1 LKVLG
6 SVHVK
11 HFDKNGNGL
20 NIWFKL
26 WRLWSILQFRGVFGN
41 LGVLLISGMERLLR
55 RCGRLLGKILD
66 LNAHT
71 YSDEEWWGEL
81 S

>member
-1 LKVLG
+1 MIQIMKV
-6 SVHVK
+6 VK
-11 HFDKNGNGL
+11 HFAV
-20 NIWFKL
+20 
-26 WRLWSILQFRGVFGN
+26 QRGVWKPRGDINFW
-41 LGVLLISGMERLLR
+41 MERLLR
-55 RCGRLLGKILD
+55 SFGRLLGKILD